1 MAGIT
6 GQGTTFNLPNYVG
19 ELFAVSPTDTPF
31 LSSIGGLTGGEKAA
45 GVIDQW
51 QTYDLRN
58 ADKHRQRLEGADAP
72 TAEGRARGNVI
83 NAVEIHQ
90 EKIET
95 SYTKQSTPGQF
106 ASTGSAH
113 TGAVGLA
120 GMNPVQAE
128 HPWQVE
134 QALKQVARDI
144 EKGFVNGTFQL
155 PSDNATAR
163 KTRGLLPAITTN
175 VTDSGTI
182 VGDGAS
188 TFAVNGDITETSH
201 GLSVGDPVV
210 ARTITSDA
218 IGVVDDEQ
226 IYYVLTA
233 ADANTFTI
241 AATLGGATI
250 TFPGT
255 TGAIT
260 FYEPADLTAVMVL
273 DTMQSV
279 YENGGI
285 MEMDTATLMAPPG
298 LQRALTKLFVTD
310 KGYQEQSR
318 EIGGVRVRTILT
330 DFGEFNTMMNRHMP
344 SGALAVVSLEQC
356 APRFLEVPGK
366 GFLFVEELATT
377 GSADKDQIYGEIGL
391 KYGNERAH
399 GKIVG
404 VKKPAAA

>member
-19 ELFAVSPTDTPF
+19 ELFAVTPTDTPF
-31 LSSIGGLTGGEKAA
+31 LSSIGGLSGGEKAV

-51 QTYDLRN
+51 QTYDLRD

-83 NAVEIHQ
+83 NALEIHQ

-95 SYTKQSTPGQF
+95 SYTKQATTGQF

-120 GMNPVQAE
+120 GTNPVMAE

-134 QALKQVARDI
+134 QALKQIARDV
-144 EKGFVNGTFQL
+144 EKGFVNGIFQL
-155 PSDNATAR
+155 PSDNVTPR

-188 TFAVNGDITETSH
+188 TFAANGTITETSH

-210 ARTITSDA
+210 ARTITGDA

-233 ADANTFTI
+233 PDANTFTI
-241 AATLGGATI
+241 GAVAGGSTI

-255 TGAIT
+255 SGAIT
-260 FYEPADLTAVMVL
+260 FYEPAALTKAMVL
-273 DTMQSV
+273 DTCQLA
-279 YENGGI
+279 YENGGL
-285 MEMDTATLMAPPG
+285 MEGETATLMTGPSLA
-298 LQRALTKLFVTD
+298 RALTYLFVTSSN
-310 KGYQEQSR
+310 YQEQSR
-318 EIGGVRVRTILT
+318 MVGGVRMRTLLT
-330 DFGEFNTMMNRHMP
+330 EFGDLNVMLNRHMP
-344 SGALAVVSLEQC
+344 SGALAIVSLEQC
-356 APRFLEVPGK
+356 APRFLEVPGM
-366 GFLFVEELATT
+366 GFLFVEELSKT
-377 GSADKDQIYGEIGL
+377 GSASKDQVYGEIGL
-391 KYGNERAH
+391 RYGNERTH